1 MKILG
6 NIFSKQKHDYFD
18 AYSFLKTDIHSHL
31 IPNVDDGTKDFN
43 ETVEIIKELKQLG
56 YKKLII
62 TPHIN
67 SEYKNNKEDLI
78 SKYNHLN
85 QIVSSL
91 QLDIE
96 IAAEYLIEYGFEDK
110 INQTE
115 LLSFNSKK
123 YILIELPFLYIPQN
137 FFNVIFELRLNGYFP
152 ILAHPERYPQF
163 YQDFQK
169 YVELKD
175 REILFQVNIV
185 SFTGLYD
192 NYVKKIAIKLLDNNL
207 IDFLGSDTHNHK
219 YITCLQT
226 FVNDP
231 LFSKIQKKT
240 FLNSTL

>member
-96 IAAEYLIEYGFEDK
+96 IAAEYLIEYDSK
-110 INQTE
+110 IKSIRQNYCRLIVKNIY
-115 LLSFNSKK
+115 LLN
-123 YILIELPFLYIPQN
+123 FL
-137 FFNVIFELRLNGYFP
+137 FFIFLRIF
-152 ILAHPERYPQF
+152 
-163 YQDFQK
+163 
-169 YVELKD
+169 
-175 REILFQVNIV
+175 
-185 SFTGLYD
+185 SM
-192 NYVKKIAIKLLDNNL
+192 
-207 IDFLGSDTHNHK
+207 
-219 YITCLQT
+219 
-226 FVNDP
+226 
-231 LFSKIQKKT
+231 LFSN
-240 FLNSTL
+240 FD